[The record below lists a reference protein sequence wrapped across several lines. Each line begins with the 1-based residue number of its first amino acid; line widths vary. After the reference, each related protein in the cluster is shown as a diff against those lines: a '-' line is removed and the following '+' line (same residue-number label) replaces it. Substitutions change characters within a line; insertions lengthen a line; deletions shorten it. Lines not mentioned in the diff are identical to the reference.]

1 MLHCGNI
8 KQWRAF
14 SLKADMAFRSAALM
28 INPFRKL
35 TRGSRQVRRGISAAL
50 SIQRMF
56 LPLMTASK
64 QTEKPQKPSTRTTRG
79 LAEKTDRTKRP
90 APGTFIDGS
99 FTSREGTLAYKLYTP
114 EGSTR
119 RKLPLVVMLHG
130 CTQSAADFAAG
141 TGMNKLADEIGF
153 LVLYPQQ
160 SLSANLTRCW
170 NWHRPGDQ
178 KRSSGEPALVAA
190 LTRQTIKICKADSS
204 RVYIAGISAG
214 GAAAAIVAAAYPD
227 LYVAVGVHSGLPRGN
242 VTTIRGALS
251 AMRTGADTGGHGGR
265 EKRAR
270 PLPTIVFQG
279 DRDTVVHP
287 ANANGFLV
295 ELNRSSPHPIVGLSE
310 QGSKGGREFIR
321 SQYRSVSGPILLESW
336 DVRGGGHAWSGGS
349 LAGSFADPT
358 GPNASREMVRFFLAY
373 KRSALGPPRAAIRP
387 YSEVLQ
393 PPKPI

>member
-1 MLHCGNI
+1 
-8 KQWRAF
+8 
-14 SLKADMAFRSAALM
+14 M

-35 TRGSRQVRRGISAAL
+35 TRGSRQARRGISAAL

-56 LPLMTASK
+56 LPLMTVVK
-64 QTEKPQKPSTRTTRG
+64 HTKKPQKPSTRTTSG
-79 LAEKTDRTKRP
+79 LAEKADRTKRP

-130 CTQSAADFAAG
+130 CRQSAADFAAG
-141 TGMNKLADEIGF
+141 TGMNMLADEVGF

-178 KRSSGEPALVAA
+178 KRGSGEPALVAA
-190 LTRQTIKICKADSS
+190 LTRQTIKTCKANSS

-214 GAAAAIVAAAYPD
+214 GAAAAIIAAAYPD

-251 AMRTGADTGGHGGR
+251 AMRTGADAGGHSGR
-265 EKRAR
+265 EKKRQ
-270 PLPTIVFQG
+270 PLPTIVFHG

-287 ANANGFLV
+287 ANANGFLI
-295 ELNRSSPHPIVGLSE
+295 ELNRSSPHPIVGLPE
-310 QGSKGGREFIR
+310 KGSKGGREFIR
-321 SQYRSVSGPILLESW
+321 TQYRSGAGAVLLESW

-349 LAGSFADPT
+349 SAGSFADPA
-358 GPNASREMVRFFLAY
+358 GPDASREITLFSRT
-373 KRSALGPPRAAIRP
+373 
-387 YSEVLQ
+387 
-393 PPKPI
+393 